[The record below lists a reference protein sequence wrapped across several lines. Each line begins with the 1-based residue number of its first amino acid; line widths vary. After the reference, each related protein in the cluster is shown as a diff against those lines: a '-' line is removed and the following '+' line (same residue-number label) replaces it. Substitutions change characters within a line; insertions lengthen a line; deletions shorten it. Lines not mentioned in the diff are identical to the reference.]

1 MSRARLRA
9 LALLLAAALGVLA
22 IALWARGRAPA
33 LLEERPAAER
43 PALTLLTSLPLL
55 FGEDFSLAATGSPAL
70 AALQSRYRVVPISV
84 ADPAELA
91 KARLLLMAQPLAQPA
106 EHLVALDA
114 WVRAGG
120 RVLLLADPAL
130 EWPSKRQLGDPLA
143 PAASFADT
151 GLLGH
156 WGLRLDA
163 PDARG
168 PRTGRIG
175 GLEVL
180 TASPGTLIAA
190 KPACRVEHG
199 GLTAHCRIG
208 RGRATIIADADF
220 LNTDGA
226 GAIDGPAASNLD
238 SLLIQLALLE
248 RG

>member
-1 MSRARLRA
+1 MSRARVRA
-9 LALLLAAALGVLA
+9 LAWILVAAIGVAA
-22 IALWARGRAPA
+22 IALWARGRNPDT
-33 LLEERPAAER
+33 LPPRVSAER
-43 PALTLLTSLPLL
+43 PALMLLTSLPLL

-70 AALQSRYRVVPISV
+70 TALEKRYRVVPISV

-91 KARLLLMAQPLAQPA
+91 KGRLLLMAQPRAQPA

-130 EWPSKRQLGDPLA
+130 EWPSKRALGDPLA
-143 PAASFADT
+143 PPSAFADT
-151 GLLGH
+151 GLLSH

-175 GLEVL
+175 QQEVM

-190 KPACRVEHG
+190 TTACQVEPG
-199 GLTAHCRIG
+199 GLVAHCRIG
-208 RGRATIIADADF
+208 RGQAVIIADADF
-220 LNTDGA
+220 LNSEGA
-226 GAIDGPAASNLD
+226 GALDGPTAANLD
-238 SLLIQLALLE
+238 AMLAQLALLE
-248 RG
+248 PR

>member
-33 LLEERPAAER
+33 PLKERPAAER

-55 FGEDFSLAATGSPAL
+55 FGEDFFLAATGSPAL
-70 AALQSRYRVVPISV
+70 AALEKRYRVVPISV

-120 RVLLLADPAL
+120 RVLLLADPFL

-143 PAASFADT
+143 PPTAFADT
-151 GLLGH
+151 GLLGR

-168 PRTGRIG
+168 PRIGRIG

-190 KPACRVEHG
+190 GPACRIEPG

-208 RGRATIIADADF
+208 RGQATIIADADL
-220 LNTDGA
+220 LNTDSA
-226 GAIDGPAASNLD
+226 GALDGPTASNLD
-238 SLLIQLALLE
+238 SLLAQLALLE